1 MIKKSSQ
8 KSGNDSINIQ
18 ESKNVTIG
26 LSYTES
32 KELFSDLFE
41 KNFPRFQEIAQ
52 EEARKNVEKLSKRFV
67 EKVNELES
75 FNDSVLQ
82 DPDFHYNLY
91 KSIEIGARN
100 SSDELHQFLANLL
113 AKRIGCNENDTKRI
127 IVNES
132 ISTIEKIS
140 TNQLKI
146 LTFSYLFFTYFRIF
160 EFKNWK
166 DFNKYIEEYIE
177 PFMSYEYSL
186 IDLQHLNYSNC
197 TTMESGFGSPSLSQI
212 IKNRNPKLYPDLK
225 SRKDEQAYIDEITK
239 KNLKHQD
246 KFFKMLNSTQL
257 YAINP
262 TSVGFMLISLY
273 FEIITGEKLTY
284 IEKLFE

>member
-1 MIKKSSQ
+1 MMVKSSQ

-41 KNFPRFQEIAQ
+41 KNFPLLQKIAQ
-52 EEARKNVEKLSKRFV
+52 EEARKNVEKLSKRFT
-67 EKVNELES
+67 EKVNQLES

-82 DPDFHYNLY
+82 NPDFHYNLY
-91 KSIEIGARN
+91 KTIEIGARN
-100 SSDELHQFLANLL
+100 SSDELHQFLASLL
-113 AKRIGCNENDTKRI
+113 VKRIGCDKNDTKRI

-140 TNQLKI
+140 TNQLKL
-146 LTFSYLFFTYFRIF
+146 LTFSYLFFTYFKIF
-160 EFKNWK
+160 EFKNWNE
-166 DFNKYIEEYIE
+166 FNKYIEDFIE
-177 PFMSYEYSL
+177 PFMDYKYSF

-197 TTMESGFGSPSLSQI
+197 TTIESGFGSPSLSQI
-212 IKNRNPKLYPDLK
+212 IKNRNPELYPDLK
-225 SRKDEQAYIDEITK
+225 SRKDEQAYIDEVTK
-239 KNLKHQD
+239 NNLKHQD
-246 KFFKMLNSTQL
+246 KFFKMLNSTEL
-257 YAINP
+257 YAISP

-273 FEIITGEKLTY
+273 FEIIKGEKLTY
-284 IEKLFE
+284 IEQLFE